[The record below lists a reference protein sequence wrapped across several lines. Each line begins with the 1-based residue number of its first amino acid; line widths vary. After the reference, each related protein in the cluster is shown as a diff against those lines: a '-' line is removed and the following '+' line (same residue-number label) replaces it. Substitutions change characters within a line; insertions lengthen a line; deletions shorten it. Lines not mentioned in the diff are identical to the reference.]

1 MNTWNWLLHFLIIFD
16 LVASEFTLEETFFSL
31 L

>member
-16 LVASEFTLEETFFSL
+16 LVAFGIYFCRAARKT
-31 L
+31 

>member
-1 MNTWNWLLHFLIIFD
+1 MNTWNWLLHFLII
-16 LVASEFTLEETFFSL
+16 LIWSPSEFTLEETFFSL